1 MLAVPNSPAVA
12 PPAAVL
18 IVDDDPAVPAAV
30 ARLLRQVGVLSFTA
44 TSGDQALAVLEEHAS
59 SVTMVIS
66 DYAMAG
72 MNGADL
78 LCAVRLRWP
87 HIARVLLTG
96 NADLP
101 AAARAVNQGQVAR
114 LFVKPWQP
122 DELLHAVISV
132 LEEGRLVRENQ
143 YLQALASGEVQLT
156 RSTEAS
162 ARPLAPTDQLSA
174 REHEVLELLVT
185 GLTNREI
192 GSKLYLSPATVKS
205 HVGHIIA
212 KLGVSDRTQAAVRA
226 VELQLVSSGRS

>member
-1 MLAVPNSPAVA
+1 VV
-12 PPAAVL
+12 
-18 IVDDDPAVPAAV
+18 
-30 ARLLRQVGVLSFTA
+30 SFTA
-44 TSGDQALAVLEEHAS
+44 TSGDQALAVLEERAD
-59 SVTMVIS
+59 SVRIVIS

-122 DELLHAVISV
+122 DELLDAVISV
-132 LEEGRLVRENQ
+132 LEEGRLLRENQ
-143 YLQALASGEVQLT
+143 YLQALASGEAPGRPLGSAQLT
-156 RSTEAS
+156 RSTDTS
-162 ARPLAPTDQLSA
+162 ARPLAATEQLSA

-192 GSKLYLSPATVKS
+192 GSKLYLSPATVKA

-226 VELQLVSSGRS
+226 IELQLVSSGRSYVTPGS